1 MVCCWERLVELMCRV
16 ASGFNAYVLKSIGD
30 HVPRASPRVTHVSFE
45 PRKCEMKLA
54 VSRGFADEIAT

>member
-1 MVCCWERLVELMCRV
+1 MCRV